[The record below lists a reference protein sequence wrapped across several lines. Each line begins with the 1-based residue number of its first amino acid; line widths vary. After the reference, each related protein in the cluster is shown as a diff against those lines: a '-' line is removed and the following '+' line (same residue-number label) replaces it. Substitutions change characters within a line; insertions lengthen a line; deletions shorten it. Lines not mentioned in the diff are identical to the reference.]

1 MPNSRTS
8 FGFPGWLVIIAV
20 MSGIGPVSI
29 DLYLPAFS
37 MIEAEF
43 AERGVERT
51 MATYLMGL
59 AVGQL
64 LYGPISD
71 RFGRKPPLYF
81 GFAIYTVGALACAFA
96 TNMSMLMAGRVIQA
110 LGACSGLAI
119 GRAIV
124 RDRCEPE
131 EAARAFS
138 TLMMVVSI
146 APILAPVVGGYLVTA
161 AGWRAAF
168 FFQAALGIGLL
179 IAIHFAL
186 RESLDPKNIQPLQL
200 PRVINTYTRLLKDGR
215 FVGYSLIGGFAM
227 ASLFS
232 FVAGAPTIL
241 TRLYG
246 IAPQNFGWI
255 IGLNGIAFMSASRL
269 NLVALRQLGPQGIL
283 ARYVKFPP
291 LIGLALIIAGLT
303 SGAPLYLVVALQFV
317 FFLITARVMPNVSA
331 LALANHSRDAG
342 SASALLG
349 ALQSVA
355 AMIAGLAVAMFNN
368 GTLPPLATVMTCC
381 ATICLV
387 AHLLIKRASTAT
399 PRS

>member
-1 MPNSRTS
+1 MPNSRSQS

-51 MATYLMGL
+51 MATYLVGL
-59 AVGQL
+59 AIGQL

-81 GFAIYTVGALACAFA
+81 GFVIYTIGALACAVA
-96 TNMSMLMAGRVIQA
+96 TNMHMLMAGRVIQA
-110 LGACSGLAI
+110 MGACSGLAI

-131 EAARAFS
+131 QAAKAFS

-146 APILAPVVGGYLVTA
+146 SPILAPVVGGYLVTA

-168 FFQAALGIGLL
+168 YFQAALGIGLL

-186 RESLDPKNIQPLQL
+186 EESLDPKNQQSLRL
-200 PRVINTYTRLLKDGR
+200 PRVLQTYGKLLTDGK

-241 TRLYG
+241 TKIYG
-246 IAPQNFGWI
+246 IAPQNFGWL

-269 NLVALRQLGPQGIL
+269 NIVALRKLRPQEIL
-283 ARYVKFPP
+283 TRYVIFPP
-291 LIGLALIIAGLT
+291 LIGFALIAAGLIA
-303 SGAPLYLVVALQFV
+303 GAPLYLVVALQFG
-317 FFLITARVMPNVSA
+317 FFLCTARVMPNVSA
-331 LALANHSRDAG
+331 LALASHSRDAG

-355 AMIAGLAVAMFNN
+355 AMLAGLAVAMFNN
-368 GTLPPLATVMTCC
+368 GTLPPLAIVMTSC
-381 ATICLV
+381 ALIGLV
-387 AHLLIKRASTAT
+387 TNLLIR
-399 PRS
+399 RSVG